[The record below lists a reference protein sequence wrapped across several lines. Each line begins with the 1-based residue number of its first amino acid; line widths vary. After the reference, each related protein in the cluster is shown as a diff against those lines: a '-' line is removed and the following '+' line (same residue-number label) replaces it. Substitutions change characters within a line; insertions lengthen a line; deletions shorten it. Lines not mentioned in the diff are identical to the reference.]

1 MKYVKQFSI
10 ILAIS
15 LAGEVL
21 NLLLPLP
28 IPTSVYG
35 LVLLFLCLEA
45 KWIRVSSIRETS
57 TFLIEIM
64 PLMFI
69 PSAVGLIEA
78 WDVLRPSLPAYLAI
92 TVISTFAVMALSG
105 RVTERIIRRRE
116 NRHE

>member
-1 MKYVKQFSI
+1 MRYVKQFSI
-10 ILAIS
+10 ILVIS
-15 LAGEVL
+15 LIGEVL

-35 LVLLFLCLEA
+35 LALLFFCLEA
-45 KWIRVSSIRETS
+45 KWIKVSSSKETS
-57 TFLIEIM
+57 MFLIEIM
-64 PLMFI
+64 PLTFI

-78 WDVLRPSLPAYLAI
+78 WDIFRPSLSAYLAI

-116 NRHE
+116 NSHE